1 MWRGAISFGMV
12 AIPVRMYLA
21 TESKGV
27 SFRLLCPR
35 DGAPLRNKRW
45 CSVEDREIGWNDA
58 VRGFEVAK
66 DEYVQVDDEDLDNLP
81 LSTTHTIDILEFCD
95 DSEIDAGVYVKGAYY
110 LEPEPV
116 GVKPYQLLRKALAK
130 TGKVAVGKVA
140 MREREQ
146 LCRLALHERAI
157 LLNTLHWPDEIR
169 DAGELSLPDAEGDV
183 HAKEL
188 AMAVMLIENLAARF
202 DPARHRDQYREAVVS
217 LVEAKLANQPP
228 ERAPAPAI
236 AQVTDLMAALKAS
249 VEASRRPQAD
259 QAEEDSQPRVTV
271 AGRRRQA
278 DQAEEDSQPRVAVAG
293 RRRRAS

>member
-21 TESKGV
+21 NESKGV

-45 CSVEDREIGWNDA
+45 CPVEDCEVGWNDA

-66 DEYVQVDDEDLDNLP
+66 DEYVRIDDEELDNLP
-81 LSTTHTIDILEFCD
+81 LSTTHTIEILEFCE

-110 LEPEPV
+110 LEPEAV
-116 GVKPYQLLRKALAK
+116 GVNPYQLLRMALEK

-140 MREREQ
+140 MRDREQ

-169 DAGELSLPDAEGDV
+169 DAGELALPDAEGDV

-188 AMAVMLIENLAARF
+188 AMAVMLIDNLAARF
-202 DPARHRDQYREAVVS
+202 DPARHRDGYRDAVVN
-217 LVEAKLANQPP
+217 LVEAKLSDRPP
-228 ERAPAPAI
+228 ERAPSPAI

-249 VEASRRPQAD
+249 VEASRQ
-259 QAEEDSQPRVTV
+259 
-271 AGRRRQA
+271 RQA
-278 DQAEEDSQPRVAVAG
+278 GETEAAPPREATAG

>member
-21 TESKGV
+21 NESKGV

-45 CSVEDREIGWNDA
+45 CPVEDCEVGWNDA

-66 DEYVQVDDEDLDNLP
+66 DEYVRVEDEELDNLP
-81 LSTTHTIDILEFCD
+81 LSTTHTIEILEFCED
-95 DSEIDAGVYVKGAYY
+95 AEIDAGVYVKGAYY

-116 GVKPYQLLRKALAK
+116 GVKPYQLLKMALEQ

-146 LCRLALHERAI
+146 LCRLALHDRAI

-169 DAGELSLPDAEGDV
+169 DAGELSIPDAEADV

-202 DPARHRDQYREAVVS
+202 DPARHRDGYRDAVLS
-217 LVEAKLANQPP
+217 LVEAKLGDRPL
-228 ERAPAPAI
+228 ELAPAPAM

-249 VEASRRPQAD
+249 VEASRQRQT
-259 QAEEDSQPRVTV
+259 AES
-271 AGRRRQA
+271 
-278 DQAEEDSQPRVAVAG
+278 EEAPVPRVAAG

>member
-21 TESKGV
+21 NESKGV

-45 CSVEDREIGWNDA
+45 CPVEDCEVGWNDA
-58 VRGFEVAK
+58 VRGYEVAK
-66 DEYVQVDDEDLDNLP
+66 DEYVRVEDEELESLP
-81 LSTTHTIDILEFCD
+81 LSTTHTIEILEFCD

-116 GVKPYQLLRKALAK
+116 GVKPYQLLRLALEK

-140 MREREQ
+140 MRDREQ
-146 LCRLALHERAI
+146 LCRLALHERAL

-169 DAGELSLPDAEGDV
+169 DAAELALPEAGTEV
-183 HAKEL
+183 HAREL
-188 AMAVMLIENLAARF
+188 EMAEMLIDNLAAHF
-202 DPARHRDQYREAVVS
+202 DPARYRDEYRDAVVH
-217 LVEAKLANQPP
+217 LVEDKLNNRPP
-228 ERAPAPAI
+228 ERAPAPAA
-236 AQVTDLMAALKAS
+236 AQITDLMAALRAS
-249 VEASRRPQAD
+249 VEAASRQ
-259 QAEEDSQPRVTV
+259 
-271 AGRRRQA
+271 RQA
-278 DQAEEDSQPRVAVAG
+278 AEVEEEPPGRAAAAG

>member
-21 TESKGV
+21 NESKGV
-27 SFRLLCPR
+27 SFRLLCPH

-45 CSVEDREIGWNDA
+45 CPVEDREVGWNDA
-58 VRGFEVAK
+58 VRGYEVAK
-66 DEYVQVDDEDLDNLP
+66 DEYVRIEDEELENLP
-81 LSTTHTIDILEFCD
+81 LNTTHTIEILEFCD

-110 LEPEPV
+110 LEPEAV
-116 GVKPYQLLRKALAK
+116 GVKPYQLLKSALEK
-130 TGKVAVGKVA
+130 TGRVAVGKVA

-169 DAGELSLPDAEGDV
+169 DAGELAIPEADADV

-188 AMAVMLIENLAARF
+188 EMAVMLVENLAARF
-202 DPARHRDQYREAVVS
+202 DPGRYQDGYRDAVLK
-217 LVEAKLANQPP
+217 LVEAKLADQPV
-228 ERAPAPAI
+228 ERAPAPAV
-236 AQVTDLMAALKAS
+236 AQITDLMAALKAS
-249 VEASRRPQAD
+249 VEAASL
-259 QAEEDSQPRVTV
+259 
-271 AGRRRQA
+271 RRQA
-278 DQAEEDSQPRVAVAG
+278 AETEGELPGRAVAA

>member
-45 CSVEDREIGWNDA
+45 CPVEDREVGWNET
-58 VRGFEVAK
+58 VRGYEVSK
-66 DEYVQVDDEDLDNLP
+66 DEFVRVEDDELENLP
-81 LSTTHTIDILEFCD
+81 LTTTHTIDILEFCD
-95 DSEIDAGVYVKGAYY
+95 DREIDAGVYVKAAYF

-116 GVKPYQLLRKALAK
+116 GVKPYQLLRQALQK
-130 TGKVAVGKVA
+130 SGKVAVGKVA

-169 DAGELSLPDAEGDV
+169 DSGELSLPEADGEV
-183 HAKEL
+183 HAREL
-188 AMAVMLIENLAARF
+188 EMAVMLIENLSASF
-202 DPARHRDQYREAVVS
+202 DPQRHRDEYRDAVVK
-217 LVEAKLANQPP
+217 LVEAKLQNQPL
-228 ERAPAPAI
+228 ERAPAPA
-236 AQVTDLMAALKAS
+236 AEKVTDLMAALKAS
-249 VEASRRPQAD
+249 VEASRRREAD
-259 QAEEDSQPRVTV
+259 VEVQGEAAP
-271 AGRRRQA
+271 AA
-278 DQAEEDSQPRVAVAG
+278 AG

>member
-21 TESKGV
+21 NESKGV

-45 CSVEDREIGWNDA
+45 CPVEDREIGWNDA

-66 DEYVQVDDEDLDNLP
+66 DEYVRVEDEELDNLP
-81 LSTTHTIDILEFCD
+81 LSTTHTIEILEFCD

-116 GVKPYQLLRKALAK
+116 GVKPYQLLRLALEK

-140 MREREQ
+140 MRDREQ
-146 LCRLALHERAI
+146 LCRLALHERAL

-169 DAGELSLPDAEGDV
+169 DAAELALPEAGTEV
-183 HAKEL
+183 HAREL
-188 AMAVMLIENLAARF
+188 EMAEMLIDNLAAHF
-202 DPARHRDQYREAVVS
+202 DPARYRDEYRDAVVH
-217 LVEAKLANQPP
+217 LVEDKLNNRPP
-228 ERAPAPAI
+228 ERAPAPAA
-236 AQVTDLMAALKAS
+236 AQITDLMAALRAS
-249 VEASRRPQAD
+249 VEAASRQ
-259 QAEEDSQPRVTV
+259 
-271 AGRRRQA
+271 RQA
-278 DQAEEDSQPRVAVAG
+278 AEVEEEPPGRAAAAG